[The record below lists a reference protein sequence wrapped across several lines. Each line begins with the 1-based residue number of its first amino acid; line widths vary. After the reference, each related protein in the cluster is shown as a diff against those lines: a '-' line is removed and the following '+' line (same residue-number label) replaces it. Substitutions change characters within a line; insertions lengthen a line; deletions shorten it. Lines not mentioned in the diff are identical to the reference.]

1 MVDSEVKG
9 LDNFSVVLHDVQ
21 TRLQGYF
28 RVSGVLRKH
37 SMPIFYA
44 SFLNYNVVSML
55 V

>member
-1 MVDSEVKG
+1 MIDSEVKG
-9 LDNFSVVLHDVQ
+9 LDSFSEVLHHVQ
-21 TRLQGYF
+21 TKLWGHF

-37 SMPIFYA
+37 SMPISDA